1 MTCCH
6 LNSSFHSAGDGT
18 WAMAG
23 FVAIACKTRFTL
35 VNDPD
40 NHIRIAHVGYPDV
53 LWSGRIYG
61 SRPDAYAL

>member
-1 MTCCH
+1 MGH
-6 LNSSFHSAGDGT
+6 G
-18 WAMAG
+18 W

-53 LWSGRIYG
+53 LWSRRIYE